1 MPQARLGTGRKP
13 LGPDTNLG
21 FVWLCHSEQYS
32 INLFCFVFLLT
43 SHPRGGRLCHCKE
56 LYSVRL
62 KVWNNLNADWFP
74 HRIALGSKH

>member
-43 SHPRGGRLCHCKE
+43 SHPRGDGYATEDSYGDINRSARQSLC
-56 LYSVRL
+56 
-62 KVWNNLNADWFP
+62 P
-74 HRIALGSKH
+74 HGLGAQASFVP